1 MLRLLVVLLLMAN
14 AGFFAWHQGWLDPML
29 GTSATP
35 GRDPQRLKAQV
46 HPERLIVQAPMVPPS
61 APNTASAPMAM
72 AQSSQASS
80 ADSAPTTA
88 MACLEAGP
96 FTPDEQRQVQQA
108 LGKTLPANSWTT
120 QTAAVPGLWLVYM
133 GPYADQDTLQRKQ
146 LELRRIKNL
155 NFEEVRSPANLV
167 MGLSLGRFNIE
178 SQAQATLES
187 MKQRGVRTA
196 RVITLR
202 QPMDLAVVRIP
213 QVQAEWQARLSSLP
227 VPAGKGFVSC
237 ETR

>member
-29 GTSATP
+29 GASATS
-35 GRDPQRLKAQV
+35 GHDPQRLKEQV
-46 HPERLIVQAPMVPPS
+46 HPERLILQAPLATPLAPGVATAPVVVAPS
-61 APNTASAPMAM
+61 A
-72 AQSSQASS
+72 QASN
-80 ADSAPTTA
+80 ADSASA
-88 MACLEAGP
+88 NAAACLEAGP

-108 LGKTLPANSWTT
+108 LSKTLPANSWTT

-196 RVITLR
+196 RVVTLR
-202 QPMDLAVVRIP
+202 QPMDLAVVRIA
-213 QVQAEWQARLSSLP
+213 QAQPEWQARLSSLP

-237 ETR
+237 DTR